1 MGYEWLKIEYFIFSD
16 IIIYSIIDFILIVKL
31 LIFMEFVGNLKIHK
45 SVHNAGKNNYYIT
58 QERENGWHK
67 CLLGYINISTDKLY
81 NISISTHY

>member
-1 MGYEWLKIEYFIFSD
+1 
-16 IIIYSIIDFILIVKL
+16 
-31 LIFMEFVGNLKIHK
+31 MEFVGNLKIHK